1 MYKEVLRGIENIE
14 LWPVIS
20 LIIFFSFFVGL
31 LWWVFRTDKSY
42 IGYMENIPLTSDD
55 QIDDQQTESGK

>member
-42 IGYMENIPLTSDD
+42 IGYMENIPLAADD

>member
-1 MYKEVLRGIENIE
+1 MYKEVLRGIENVE

-42 IGYMENIPLTSDD
+42 IGYMENIPLNSDD

>member
-42 IGYMENIPLTSDD
+42 IGYMENIPLNSDD

>member
-31 LWWVFRTDKSY
+31 LWWVFSTDKNH
-42 IGYMENIPLTSDD
+42 IGYMENIPLTADD

>member
-42 IGYMENIPLTSDD
+42 IGYMENIPLTADD

>member
-1 MYKEVLRGIENIE
+1 MYKEILRGIENVEI
-14 LWPVIS
+14 WPVIS

-42 IGYMENIPLTSDD
+42 IGYMENIPLRADD
-55 QIDDQQTESGK
+55 QIDDQQTESVK